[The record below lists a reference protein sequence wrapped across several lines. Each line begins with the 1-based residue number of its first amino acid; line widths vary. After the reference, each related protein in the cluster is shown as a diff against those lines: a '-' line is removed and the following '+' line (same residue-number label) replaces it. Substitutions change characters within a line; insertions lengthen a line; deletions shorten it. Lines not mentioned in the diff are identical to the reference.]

1 MNEMDLYGIPRK
13 VEKKLEIE
21 AWAKAENMEMV
32 LGQDELWSR
41 RYGVST
47 KKKKPKMIV
56 TVRIRHGIAYGLHW
70 LANHVEPNE
79 YVRSKG
85 LVTMSQI

>member
-41 RYGVST
+41 RYCVPAKKRNFKIIAVT
-47 KKKKPKMIV
+47 K
-56 TVRIRHGIAYGLHW
+56 IRHGIAYGLHW

-79 YVRSKG
+79 YARSKG